1 MKATYPAKTISEI
14 LDLTHRRVRQLVV
27 DGILPKNSERGR
39 YELIPTV
46 RAYIHWLRDRSL
58 YGEAKAQKENVIS
71 LDEARRRKLTAE
83 AELAELELSKEQGKV
98 VAIEET
104 EISWTEVLGAVRS
117 KILSLPTTMAAQV
130 AVETDQKIVKELL
143 TNAVEQ
149 ALAELS
155 AIEIRSKTETI
166 PSSNESDAKDGS
178 TAKVNG
184 QPVGGQR
191 KKTVA

>member
-83 AELAELELSKEQGKV
+83 AELAELDLSKEQGKV

-149 ALAELS
+149 ALTELS
-155 AIEIRSKTETI
+155 AIEIRSETEII
-166 PSSNESDAKDGS
+166 PSSHESDAEDVTTTTKDG
-178 TAKVNG
+178 
-184 QPVGGQR
+184 QRVG
-191 KKTVA
+191 